1 MDSRTEVEVAVGVD
15 PKGTNAARGIL
26 VGRNNGLGV
35 VVNGGAPCLIRHLES
50 NVLVS
55 NW

>member
-1 MDSRTEVEVAVGVD
+1 MAVAVAVD
-15 PKGTNAARGIL
+15 VEPNGAKVGRGIL

-35 VVNGGAPCLIRHLES
+35 VVNGGYPCLIRHLES